1 MGYISSQAMFNRNN
15 LFTRDSPFLIAVKA
29 IPIAVD
35 ENYSGHEVRVQKQG
49 KNGSMITEAV
59 EPFNPEKQVVVHR
72 VGDNKNCESNKE
84 RARMRARESG
94 ARI

>member
-1 MGYISSQAMFNRNN
+1 MFNRNN